1 MSVDVDVWGDVVGQV
16 RAEADLRAAVAAPL
30 HAYLFVGPP
39 GSGRMA
45 AARAFAA
52 ALFTRD
58 TEGED
63 AERHARLALE
73 GKHPDLIV
81 FEPEGARLSVDMDK
95 GDLPAIIQEVN
106 RAPVEADRKVVVL
119 GQFHTME
126 QFAGAFLKT
135 IEEPPP
141 RTIIVI
147 VADEIPPELVTT
159 ASRCVRID
167 FGPVPDAAVIE
178 RLVAEGVAPDRAQ
191 EAAEAASGDLARA
204 RLLATDPDLAARRD
218 AWRAVPD
225 RLDGA
230 GARVIDLVEDLRGR
244 IDAAQAPLDAQH
256 VEEQAALEEQIDR
269 YGLRRGLVAELVTRH
284 RRQVRTLRR
293 QEILFGLA
301 TLAGRYRDALADG
314 RDPAELVDGLAALQ
328 TAAEDLVRNP
338 TEELFLLGL
347 FLKLPHLR

>member
-1 MSVDVDVWGDVVGQV
+1 MSVGVDVWGDVVGQV

-191 EAAEAASGDLARA
+191 EAAEAASGDLARS

-225 RLDGA
+225 RLDGT
-230 GARVIDLVEDLRGR
+230 GARVIDLVEDLRAGSTPPR
-244 IDAAQAPLDAQH
+244 RRSTPSTRRNRRPSRSRSTATACAGASSPSSSPGTGARSGPYAVRRSSSGWPPSPAATATPWPT
-256 VEEQAALEEQIDR
+256 AATR
-269 YGLRRGLVAELVTRH
+269 PSSSTASPPSRRRP
-284 RRQVRTLRR
+284 RTLS
-293 QEILFGLA
+293 A
-301 TLAGRYRDALADG
+301 TR
-314 RDPAELVDGLAALQ
+314 
-328 TAAEDLVRNP
+328 
-338 TEELFLLGL
+338 
-347 FLKLPHLR
+347 LRSSSSSACS